1 MDHIKRTDGELFI
14 DGVSLTEIAEEYGTP
29 SYVYSES
36 LIKQNLKEYTS
47 SVRKEDKICYAVKSN
62 SNLSILKLLAD
73 NGSGFDVV
81 SGYELQWCLIAGAD
95 PKKIIFSGVGKT
107 EKEISLALQ
116 NKIFSINIE
125 SESELERI
133 IRISEALEIK
143 ADCFI
148 RLNPEIS
155 SESHP
160 YIQTALKSSKF
171 GVDTETAIRIAKLIK
186 ESKQVNLI
194 GIASHIGSQISKES
208 LVLENLDSLLKVLKI
223 LEKNDQKINFVDIGG
238 GFGITYKDEK
248 NLSPSKL
255 LPKIIDKVG
264 PNINIILE
272 PGRSISGKAGILI
285 TKTEYIKESKDQNFI
300 VVDAG
305 MNDLMRPSLYEA
317 WHKIEPVILSKSP
330 TKYSYKLVGPICE
343 SADQFGEGLHI
354 AVNQG
359 DLIAIFDT
367 GAYGFSM
374 ASNYNTR
381 TKPAE
386 VLASQG
392 NKRLIR
398 SRETFEDIISQE
410 IEMLQWTNVMSF
422 QD

>member
-29 SYVYSES
+29 SYAYSES
-36 LIKQNLKEYTS
+36 LIKQNLEEYTA

-81 SGYELQWCLIAGAD
+81 SGYELQRCLLAGAN

-171 GVDTETAIRIAKLIK
+171 GVDTDTAIKIAKLMK

-208 LVLENLDSLLKVLKI
+208 LVLENLDSLLNVLKI

-264 PNINIILE
+264 PKINIILE

-317 WHKIEPVILSKSP
+317 WHKIEPVVESKSP
-330 TKYSYKLVGPICE
+330 TQNSYKLVGPICE

-386 VLASQG
+386 VLVSQG
-392 NKRLIR
+392 NIRLIR

-410 IEMLQWTNVMSF
+410 IEMLQ
-422 QD
+422 

>member
-29 SYVYSES
+29 SYVYSAS

-81 SGYELQWCLIAGAD
+81 SGYELQRCLIAGAD

-133 IRISEALEIK
+133 IRISEVLEIK

-208 LVLENLDSLLKVLKI
+208 LVLENLNSLLNVLKI

-264 PNINIILE
+264 QNINIILE

-317 WHKIEPVILSKSP
+317 WHKIEPVIESKS
-330 TKYSYKLVGPICE
+330 TTEDSYKLVGPICE

-354 AVNQG
+354 AVDQG

-410 IEMLQWTNVMSF
+410 IEMLQ
-422 QD
+422 

>member
-29 SYVYSES
+29 SYVYSAS

-81 SGYELQWCLIAGAD
+81 SGYELQRCLIAGAD

-208 LVLENLDSLLKVLKI
+208 LVLENLNSLLNVLKI

-264 PNINIILE
+264 QNINIILE

-410 IEMLQWTNVMSF
+410 IEMLQ
-422 QD
+422 

>member
-29 SYVYSES
+29 SYVYSAS
-36 LIKQNLKEYTS
+36 LIKQNLEEYTS

-81 SGYELQWCLIAGAD
+81 SGYELQRCLIAGAD

-171 GVDTETAIRIAKLIK
+171 GVDTDTAIRIAKLIK

-208 LVLENLDSLLKVLKI
+208 LVLENLDSLLNVLKI

-264 PNINIILE
+264 QNINIILE

-317 WHKIEPVILSKSP
+317 WHKIEPVIESKSP
-330 TKYSYKLVGPICE
+330 TENSYKLVGPICE

-392 NKRLIR
+392 NIRLIR

-410 IEMLQWTNVMSF
+410 IEMLQ
-422 QD
+422 

>member
-36 LIKQNLKEYTS
+36 LIKQNLEEYTA

-81 SGYELQWCLIAGAD
+81 SGYELQRCLLAGAD

-107 EKEISLALQ
+107 EKEISFALQ

-125 SESELERI
+125 SEPELERI
-133 IRISEALEIK
+133 IRISETLEIK

-171 GVDTETAIRIAKLIK
+171 GVDTDTAIKIAKLIK

-208 LVLENLDSLLKVLKI
+208 LVLENLDSLLNVLKI

-264 PNINIILE
+264 PKINIILE

-317 WHKIEPVILSKSP
+317 WHKIEPVVESKSP
-330 TKYSYKLVGPICE
+330 TENSYKLVGPICE

-354 AVNQG
+354 AVNEG

-386 VLASQG
+386 VLVSQG
-392 NKRLIR
+392 NIRLIR

-410 IEMLQWTNVMSF
+410 IEMLQ
-422 QD
+422 

>member
-1 MDHIKRTDGELFI
+1 MDHIKRNNGELFI

-36 LIKQNLKEYTS
+36 LIKQNLEEYTS

-81 SGYELQWCLIAGAD
+81 SGYELQRCLIAGAD

-171 GVDTETAIRIAKLIK
+171 GVDTDTAIKIAKLIK

-208 LVLENLDSLLKVLKI
+208 LVLENLDSLLNVLKI

-264 PNINIILE
+264 PKINIILE

-305 MNDLMRPSLYEA
+305 MNDLIRPSLYEA
-317 WHKIEPVILSKSP
+317 WHKIEPVVESKVLTEDP
-330 TKYSYKLVGPICE
+330 YKLVGPICE

-410 IEMLQWTNVMSF
+410 IEMLQ
-422 QD
+422 

>member
-36 LIKQNLKEYTS
+36 LIKQNLEEYTS

-81 SGYELQWCLIAGAD
+81 SGYELQRCLIAGAD

-171 GVDTETAIRIAKLIK
+171 GVDTDTAIKIAKLIK

-208 LVLENLDSLLKVLKI
+208 LVLENLDSLLNVLKI
-223 LEKNDQKINFVDIGG
+223 LEKNDQKINYVDIGG

-264 PNINIILE
+264 PKINIILE

-317 WHKIEPVILSKSP
+317 WHKIEPVVESKSP
-330 TKYSYKLVGPICE
+330 TENSYKLVGPICE

-386 VLASQG
+386 VLVSQG
-392 NKRLIR
+392 NIRLIR

-410 IEMLQWTNVMSF
+410 IEMLQ
-422 QD
+422 

>member
-36 LIKQNLKEYTS
+36 LIKQNLEEYTS

-81 SGYELQWCLIAGAD
+81 SGYELQRCLIAGAD

-171 GVDTETAIRIAKLIK
+171 GVDTDTAIKIAKLIK

-194 GIASHIGSQISKES
+194 GLASHIGSQISKES
-208 LVLENLDSLLKVLKI
+208 LVLENLDSLLNVLKI

-264 PNINIILE
+264 PKINIILE

-285 TKTEYIKESKDQNFI
+285 TKTEYIKESKDQSFI

-317 WHKIEPVILSKSP
+317 WHKIEPVIESKIP
-330 TKYSYKLVGPICE
+330 TEDSYKIVGPICE

-386 VLASQG
+386 ILASQG
-392 NKRLIR
+392 SKRLIR

-410 IEMLQWTNVMSF
+410 IEMLQ
-422 QD
+422 

>member
-14 DGVSLTEIAEEYGTP
+14 DGVSVTEIAEEYGTP

-36 LIKQNLKEYTS
+36 LIKQNLEEYTS

-81 SGYELQWCLIAGAD
+81 SGYELQRCLIAGAD

-133 IRISEALEIK
+133 IRISEVLEIK

-171 GVDTETAIRIAKLIK
+171 GVDTDTAIRIAKLIK

-208 LVLENLDSLLKVLKI
+208 LVLENLDSLLNVLKI

-317 WHKIEPVILSKSP
+317 WHKIEPVIESKS
-330 TKYSYKLVGPICE
+330 TTEDSYKLVGPICE

-354 AVNQG
+354 AVDQG

-410 IEMLQWTNVMSF
+410 IEMLQ
-422 QD
+422 

>member
-1 MDHIKRTDGELFI
+1 MDHIKRNNGELFI

-36 LIKQNLKEYTS
+36 LIKQNLEEYTS

-81 SGYELQWCLIAGAD
+81 SGYELQRCLIAGAD

-133 IRISEALEIK
+133 IRVSEALEIK

-171 GVDTETAIRIAKLIK
+171 GVDTDTAIRIAKLIK

-208 LVLENLDSLLKVLKI
+208 LVLENLDSLLNVLKI

-264 PNINIILE
+264 QNINIILE

-317 WHKIEPVILSKSP
+317 WHKIEPVVESKSP
-330 TKYSYKLVGPICE
+330 TENSYKLVGPICE

-386 VLASQG
+386 VLVSQG
-392 NKRLIR
+392 NIRLIR

-410 IEMLQWTNVMSF
+410 IEMLQ
-422 QD
+422 

>member
-36 LIKQNLKEYTS
+36 LIKQNLEEYTS

-81 SGYELQWCLIAGAD
+81 SGYELQRCLIAGAD

-208 LVLENLDSLLKVLKI
+208 LVLENLNSLLNVLKI

-264 PNINIILE
+264 QNINIILE

-410 IEMLQWTNVMSF
+410 IEMLQ
-422 QD
+422 

>member
-36 LIKQNLKEYTS
+36 LIKQNLEEYTS

-81 SGYELQWCLIAGAD
+81 SGYELQRCLIAGAD

-133 IRISEALEIK
+133 IRTSEALEIK

-171 GVDTETAIRIAKLIK
+171 GVDTDTAIKIAKLIK

-208 LVLENLDSLLKVLKI
+208 LVLENLDSLLNVLKI

-264 PNINIILE
+264 PKINIILE

-317 WHKIEPVILSKSP
+317 WHKIEPVIESKS
-330 TKYSYKLVGPICE
+330 TTEDSYKLVGPICE

-410 IEMLQWTNVMSF
+410 IEMLQ
-422 QD
+422 

>member
-1 MDHIKRTDGELFI
+1 MDHIKRNNGELFI

-36 LIKQNLKEYTS
+36 LIKQNLEEYTS

-81 SGYELQWCLIAGAD
+81 SGYELQRCLIAGAD

-171 GVDTETAIRIAKLIK
+171 GVDTDTAIKIAKLMK

-208 LVLENLDSLLKVLKI
+208 LVLENLDSLLNVLKI
-223 LEKNDQKINFVDIGG
+223 LEKNDQKINYVDIGG

-264 PNINIILE
+264 PKINIILE

-317 WHKIEPVILSKSP
+317 WHKIEPVVESKSP
-330 TKYSYKLVGPICE
+330 TENSYKLVGPICE

-386 VLASQG
+386 VLVSQG
-392 NKRLIR
+392 NIRLIR

-410 IEMLQWTNVMSF
+410 IEMLQ
-422 QD
+422 

>member
-29 SYVYSES
+29 SYVYSAS

-81 SGYELQWCLIAGAD
+81 SGYELQRCLIAGAD

-133 IRISEALEIK
+133 IKISEALEIK

-208 LVLENLDSLLKVLKI
+208 LVLENLNSLLNILKI

-264 PNINIILE
+264 QNINIILE

-317 WHKIEPVILSKSP
+317 WHKIEPVIESKS
-330 TKYSYKLVGPICE
+330 TTEDSYKLVGPICE

-354 AVNQG
+354 AVDQG

-410 IEMLQWTNVMSF
+410 IEMLQ
-422 QD
+422 

>member
-29 SYVYSES
+29 SYVYSAS

-81 SGYELQWCLIAGAD
+81 SGYELQRCLIAGAD

-133 IRISEALEIK
+133 IKISEALEIK

-208 LVLENLDSLLKVLKI
+208 LVLENLNSLLNVLKI

-264 PNINIILE
+264 QNINIILE

-317 WHKIEPVILSKSP
+317 WHKIEPVIESKS
-330 TKYSYKLVGPICE
+330 TTEDSYKLVGPICE

-354 AVNQG
+354 AVDQG

-410 IEMLQWTNVMSF
+410 IEMLQ
-422 QD
+422 

>member
-1 MDHIKRTDGELFI
+1 MDHIKRNNGELFI

-36 LIKQNLKEYTS
+36 LIKQNLEEYTS

-81 SGYELQWCLIAGAD
+81 SGYELQRCLIAGAD

-133 IRISEALEIK
+133 IRISETLEIK

-171 GVDTETAIRIAKLIK
+171 GVDTDTAIRIAKLIK

-208 LVLENLDSLLKVLKI
+208 LVLENLDSLLNVLKI

-264 PNINIILE
+264 QNINIILE

-317 WHKIEPVILSKSP
+317 WHKIEPVVESKSP
-330 TKYSYKLVGPICE
+330 TENSYQLVGPICE

-410 IEMLQWTNVMSF
+410 IEMLQ
-422 QD
+422 

>member
-29 SYVYSES
+29 SYVYSAS

-81 SGYELQWCLIAGAD
+81 SGYELQRCLIAGAD

-133 IRISEALEIK
+133 IRISEVLEIK

-264 PNINIILE
+264 QNINIILE

-317 WHKIEPVILSKSP
+317 WHKIEPVIESKS
-330 TKYSYKLVGPICE
+330 TTEDSYKLVGPICE

-354 AVNQG
+354 AVDQG

-410 IEMLQWTNVMSF
+410 IEMLQ
-422 QD
+422 

>member
-1 MDHIKRTDGELFI
+1 MDHIKRNDGELFI

-29 SYVYSES
+29 SYVYSAS
-36 LIKQNLKEYTS
+36 LIEESLKEYTS

-81 SGYELQWCLIAGAD
+81 SGYELQRCLIAGAD

-107 EKEISLALQ
+107 EKEISFALQ

-133 IRISEALEIK
+133 IKVSEDLKIK

-171 GVDTETAIRIAKLIK
+171 GVDVDTAIRITKVIK
-186 ESKQVNLI
+186 QSKQVNLI
-194 GIASHIGSQISKES
+194 GLASHIGSQISKES
-208 LVLENLDSLLKVLKI
+208 LVLENLDSLLNVLEI
-223 LEKNDQKINFVDIGG
+223 LEEDDQKINFVDIGG

-248 NLSPSKL
+248 DLKPSEL

-305 MNDLMRPSLYEA
+305 MNDLMRPSLYKA
-317 WHKIEPVILSKSP
+317 WHKIEPVIESKSP
-330 TKYSYKLVGPICE
+330 TESSYKLVGPICE
-343 SADQFGEGLHI
+343 SADQFGEGLTI

-392 NKRLIR
+392 NKQLIR
-398 SRETFEDIISQE
+398 SRETFEDIIRQE
-410 IEMLQWTNVMSF
+410 IEMLQ
-422 QD
+422 

>member
-1 MDHIKRTDGELFI
+1 MDYIKRTDGELFI

-36 LIKQNLKEYTS
+36 LIKQNLEEYTS

-81 SGYELQWCLIAGAD
+81 SGYELQRCLIAGAD

-171 GVDTETAIRIAKLIK
+171 GVDTDTAIRIAKLIK

-208 LVLENLDSLLKVLKI
+208 LVLENLDSLLNVLKI

-264 PNINIILE
+264 QNINIILE

-317 WHKIEPVILSKSP
+317 WHKIEPVIESKSP
-330 TKYSYKLVGPICE
+330 TENSYKLVGPICE

-410 IEMLQWTNVMSF
+410 IEMLQ
-422 QD
+422 

>member
-29 SYVYSES
+29 SYVYSAS

-81 SGYELQWCLIAGAD
+81 SGYELQRCLLAGAN

-171 GVDTETAIRIAKLIK
+171 GVDTDTAIKIAKLIK

-208 LVLENLDSLLKVLKI
+208 LVLENLDSLLNVLKI

-264 PNINIILE
+264 PKINIILE

-317 WHKIEPVILSKSP
+317 WHKIEPVVESKSP
-330 TKYSYKLVGPICE
+330 TQNSYKLVGPICE

-386 VLASQG
+386 VLVSQG
-392 NKRLIR
+392 NIRLIR

-410 IEMLQWTNVMSF
+410 IEMLQ
-422 QD
+422 

>member
-36 LIKQNLKEYTS
+36 LIKQNLEEYTS

-81 SGYELQWCLIAGAD
+81 SGYELQRCLIAGAD

-133 IRISEALEIK
+133 IKVSEDLEIK

-264 PNINIILE
+264 QNINIILE

-359 DLIAIFDT
+359 YLIAIFDT

-410 IEMLQWTNVMSF
+410 IEMLQ
-422 QD
+422 

>member
-1 MDHIKRTDGELFI
+1 LDHIKRTDGELFI
-14 DGVSLTEIAEEYGTP
+14 DGVSVTEIAEEYGTP

-36 LIKQNLKEYTS
+36 LIKQNLEEYTS

-81 SGYELQWCLIAGAD
+81 SGYELQRCLIAGAD

-133 IRISEALEIK
+133 IRISEVLEIK

-171 GVDTETAIRIAKLIK
+171 GVDTDTAIRIAKLIK

-208 LVLENLDSLLKVLKI
+208 LVLENLDSLLNVLKI

-317 WHKIEPVILSKSP
+317 WHKIEPVIESKS
-330 TKYSYKLVGPICE
+330 TTENSYKLVGPICE

-354 AVNQG
+354 AVDQG

-386 VLASQG
+386 VLTSQG

-410 IEMLQWTNVMSF
+410 IEMLQ
-422 QD
+422 

>member
-36 LIKQNLKEYTS
+36 LIKQNLEEYTS

-81 SGYELQWCLIAGAD
+81 SGYELQRCLIAGAD

-171 GVDTETAIRIAKLIK
+171 GVDTDTAIKIAKLIK

-208 LVLENLDSLLKVLKI
+208 LVLENLDSLLNVLKI

-264 PNINIILE
+264 QNINIILE

-285 TKTEYIKESKDQNFI
+285 TKTEYIKESKDQSFI

-317 WHKIEPVILSKSP
+317 WHKIEPVIESKIP
-330 TKYSYKLVGPICE
+330 TEDSYKIVGPICE

-386 VLASQG
+386 ILASEG
-392 NKRLIR
+392 SKRLIR

-410 IEMLQWTNVMSF
+410 IEMLQ
-422 QD
+422 

>member
-1 MDHIKRTDGELFI
+1 MDHIKRTNGELFI

-36 LIKQNLKEYTS
+36 LIKQNLEEYTS

-81 SGYELQWCLIAGAD
+81 SGYELQRCLIAGAD

-171 GVDTETAIRIAKLIK
+171 GVDTDTAIRIAKLIK

-264 PNINIILE
+264 QNINIILE

-285 TKTEYIKESKDQNFI
+285 TKTEYIKESKNQNFI

-305 MNDLMRPSLYEA
+305 MNDLIRPSLYEA
-317 WHKIEPVILSKSP
+317 WHKIEPVVESKVLTEDP
-330 TKYSYKLVGPICE
+330 YKLVGPICE

-410 IEMLQWTNVMSF
+410 IEMLQ
-422 QD
+422 